1 MKNKIKK
8 ILNSLGLEIRRINHK
23 RLSFDDIYSQKIK
36 KNPIIFDVG
45 ANIGQS
51 IIRFRKNFPDSII
64 HSFEPVE
71 KEYVNL
77 KKKFSDDKKL
87 ILNNFA
93 LGEKEYEKDFYIN
106 AKTGTSSF
114 YKLKPNTEWLKIRSK
129 EYKTK
134 IQEFTTEVKQ
144 TKIVTLDSYC
154 NKNNIK
160 NIDILKLDTQ
170 GYEDKVLEGA
180 IDILSKKNVK
190 IVETEITF
198 DDVYEKHINFYD
210 IEKYLIKYN
219 YRLVAMKRMYFE
231 SIYEGYMFGTEVMY
245 ISE

>member
-93 LGEKEYEKDFYIN
+93 LTWWKF
-106 AKTGTSSF
+106 TSSLISHLCPF
-114 YKLKPNTEWLKIRSK
+114 VFATSQIKP
-129 EYKTK
+129 
-134 IQEFTTEVKQ
+134 VKG
-144 TKIVTLDSYC
+144 S
-154 NKNNIK
+154 
-160 NIDILKLDTQ
+160 
-170 GYEDKVLEGA
+170 
-180 IDILSKKNVK
+180 
-190 IVETEITF
+190 
-198 DDVYEKHINFYD
+198 
-210 IEKYLIKYN
+210 
-219 YRLVAMKRMYFE
+219 
-231 SIYEGYMFGTEVMY
+231 
-245 ISE
+245 

>member
-1 MKNKIKK
+1 MNRAM
-8 ILNSLGLEIRRINHK
+8 SPDLESVFLTPK
-23 RLSFDDIYSQKIK
+23 
-36 KNPIIFDVG
+36 
-45 ANIGQS
+45 
-51 IIRFRKNFPDSII
+51 
-64 HSFEPVE
+64 
-71 KEYVNL
+71 
-77 KKKFSDDKKL
+77 
-87 ILNNFA
+87 
-93 LGEKEYEKDFYIN
+93 GEGYEKDFYIN

-114 YKLKPNTEWLKIRSK
+114 YKLKPNTDWLKIRSK

-134 IQEFTTEVKQ
+134 IQEFTTEVKK